1 MKVFF
6 VIVGVCLLG
15 AFACWKS
22 VVSDSVAGDDFFL
35 KNVEALADWEFDPPT
50 GCEYTGKYICPID
63 GEEVGIVYQ
72 GYGLRP
78 DEETY

>member
-6 VIVGVCLLG
+6 VIVGACLLG
-15 AFACWKS
+15 AFTCWKS
-22 VVSDSVAGDDFFL
+22 VESNLVTDDLFL
-35 KNVEALADWEFDPPT
+35 KNVEALADWEFDLPT

-63 GEEVGIVYQ
+63 GEEVGIVYE

-78 DEETY
+78 DEEIY